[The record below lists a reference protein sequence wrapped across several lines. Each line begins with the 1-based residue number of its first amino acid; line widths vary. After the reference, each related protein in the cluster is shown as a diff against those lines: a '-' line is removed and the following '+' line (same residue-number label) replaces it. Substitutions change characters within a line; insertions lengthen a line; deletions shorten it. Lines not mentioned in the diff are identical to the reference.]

1 MISFLNVV
9 VMCYNIS
16 LSSQNCDIF
25 LSYQFFGFKIY
36 LLAYI
41 PNKTKSWIL

>member
-9 VMCYNIS
+9 VMCCNVS
-16 LSSQNCDIF
+16 LSSQNYDIF

-36 LLAYI
+36 LLVYI
-41 PNKTKSWIL
+41 PNETKSWIL